1 VTILGPDV
9 SSFQDGLDL
18 GQAPYPFAI
27 MKISEGTYYTDKDY
41 PAWRAQAEAS
51 GKIPIGYHFISGEDP
66 AAQARHLAA
75 CIGDKRLPL
84 MLDFEPTKTYR
95 PDLAQ
100 LIAVADE
107 VNAAGMHV
115 RLAYVPRWYWQQIGS
130 PTLTSLGARG
140 IALVASAY
148 PGGTG
153 YPGDDA
159 AGWQPY
165 GGMTPLL
172 YQYTDHAP
180 VGGKAVDMNAYK
192 GTIAQLAEGLDLTA
206 HTPTT
211 GGIPMGSIPPSIAAK
226 WPDIAGELPPN
237 APFDDSTAI
246 IWADGGARAAAL
258 YARQARDAVIAL
270 AARYAAPPPVDVDAL
285 AKALAPLLAAGAS
298 ADQVAHAV
306 VVELGAVLKAGAP
319 Q

>member
-1 VTILGPDV
+1 MTILGPDV

-18 GQAPYPFAI
+18 GATPYPFAI

-41 PAWRAQAEAS
+41 PGWRAQAVAS
-51 GKIPIGYHFISGEDP
+51 GKLPIGYHFISGEDP

-75 CIGDKRLPL
+75 CIGDRSIPL
-84 MLDFEPTKTYR
+84 MLDFEPTATYR
-95 PDLAQ
+95 PDLPQ

-107 VNAAGMHV
+107 IDAAGMRVH
-115 RLAYVPRWYWQQIGS
+115 LAYVPRWYWQQIGS
-130 PTLTSLGARG
+130 PTLTSLSARG

-153 YPGDDA
+153 YPGDSA
-159 AGWQPY
+159 PGWLPY
-165 GGMTPLL
+165 GGLTPLL

-180 VGGKAVDMNAYK
+180 VGGKAVDMNAFR
-192 GTIAQLAEGLDLTA
+192 GTIAQLAEQLGLTT
-206 HTPTT
+206 TPTT

-237 APFDDSTAI
+237 GTYDDSTAI

-258 YARQARDAVIAL
+258 YALQARDAIRAL
-270 AARYAAPPPVDVDAL
+270 DAKYSAPPPVDVDAL
-285 AKALAPLLAAGAS
+285 AAALAPKLAVGAT
-298 ADQVAHAV
+298 ADEIAHAV
-306 VVELGAVLKAGAP
+306 VVHLGAVLVAPTAG
-319 Q
+319 